1 MKQANTAA
9 TYEKMVLSINEW
21 MTEQGYEAFAE
32 VVEVA
37 PKRFELKLLIEAD
50 GSPRMPSV
58 ESIVDFLIGMSTGEV
73 EKGGSRSARD
83 KEWYASNLWGKSQ
96 AEICMPLA
104 KKGKYGWGA
113 HKDTPFRLGRI
124 GQHLSALRHWLQEQ
138 LLQVDTKVANP
149 THDGWV
155 DRCMEHLTQ
164 EVGNESSKFFSPDA
178 KIVSVCVS
186 QPGK

>member
-1 MKQANTAA
+1 
-9 TYEKMVLSINEW
+9 
-21 MTEQGYEAFAE
+21 
-32 VVEVA
+32 
-37 PKRFELKLLIEAD
+37 
-50 GSPRMPSV
+50 
-58 ESIVDFLIGMSTGEV
+58 
-73 EKGGSRSARD
+73 
-83 KEWYASNLWGKSQ
+83 
-96 AEICMPLA
+96 MPLA

-178 KIVSVCVS
+178 KIVSICVCVAAW
-186 QPGK
+186 

>member
-73 EKGGSRSARD
+73 EKGGSRSARARQGMVREQPLGQVAGRD
-83 KEWYASNLWGKSQ
+83 MHAAREERKVWLGCAQGHTVPAWAHRAASVGV
-96 AEICMPLA
+96 AALA
-104 KKGKYGWGA
+104 A
-113 HKDTPFRLGRI
+113 RAAAAGRHQG
-124 GQHLSALRHWLQEQ
+124 GQPNA
-138 LLQVDTKVANP
+138 
-149 THDGWV
+149 
-155 DRCMEHLTQ
+155 
-164 EVGNESSKFFSPDA
+164 
-178 KIVSVCVS
+178 
-186 QPGK
+186 

>member
-83 KEWYASNLWGKSQ
+83 KEWYASNLWGK
-96 AEICMPLA
+96 
-104 KKGKYGWGA
+104 
-113 HKDTPFRLGRI
+113 
-124 GQHLSALRHWLQEQ
+124 
-138 LLQVDTKVANP
+138 
-149 THDGWV
+149 
-155 DRCMEHLTQ
+155 
-164 EVGNESSKFFSPDA
+164 
-178 KIVSVCVS
+178 
-186 QPGK
+186 